1 MRGWK
6 NMFCANGNNKKAGV
20 AILMSDKTD
29 IKTKSLMKDKERYIT
44 IKGSIQ
50 EKDIILINIYTLLP
64 QHLHI

>member
-6 NMFCANGNNKKAGV
+6 NMFCANGNNKKAVV

-29 IKTKSLMKDKERYIT
+29 IKTKSLMKDKERYYIT

-50 EKDIILINIYTLLP
+50 EKDIINIYKLLP
-64 QHLHI
+64 EHLNI

>member
-6 NMFCANGNNKKAGV
+6 NMFCANGNNKKAAV

-50 EKDIILINIYTLLP
+50 EKDIILINIYKLLP

>member
-6 NMFCANGNNKKAGV
+6 KMFCANGNNKKAVV

-29 IKTKSLMKDKERYIT
+29 IKTKSLMKDKERYYIT

-50 EKDIILINIYTLLP
+50 EKDIINIYKLLP
-64 QHLHI
+64 EHLHI